1 MEIDQNNI
9 FKLCKELGCCDACCL
24 RYLGLKN
31 PSAYENT
38 KDVVTKYAVQE
49 TAIKSSDLEDS
60 KDSKTLEDIK
70 KNILED
76 INIESDINGDSC
88 KSPPSKKRKIEPC
101 VTCLGILQEETWA
114 DSFEMVKEVLEKKR
128 YACNT
133 FACALSAPMATILR
147 ERVVAL
153 HLEKSISHY
162 DANALT
168 PLKEAWKWSF
178 GTKLATHIGKIL
190 DSGAV
195 SPLLITLNID
205 YLDDLQELEAL
216 KTIAATLFESRSQQ
230 RKRFS
235 TEFTRRVVEQAL
247 EDVTL
252 EMIQAASESC
262 CLPQITAP
270 AKCVSVVCTHTPMY
284 LGGRYIK
291 LSRELPQT
299 PWILGGRRVMPSS
312 VQEIIF
318 QPLAEFYGM
327 SAAEAERRLK
337 LVAAGR
343 EDVDVRCLGDG
354 RPFAI
359 EITDPQRQLTSEE
372 LAQACKVISS
382 GGEVIVKE
390 LVPIVKEDLALLK
403 KGEES
408 KTKTYH
414 ALCIKLSHSELD
426 EVDPDSP
433 VTVTDAD
440 LERINSYRNTKE
452 GDEAKIEITQKTP
465 IRVLHRRP
473 LLTRTRHL
481 IELHAEKVPG
491 HAQLLYVRVRTSAGT
506 YVKEWAHGELR
517 RTRPALPDLL
527 RARTDLLALDVAAV
541 HLHWPNAHFPTQ

>member
-1 MEIDQNNI
+1 MEVDQNNI

-31 PSAYENT
+31 PSVYENT
-38 KDVVTKYAVQE
+38 KNVVAKYEVQE
-49 TAIKSSDLEDS
+49 IATKSNNCDETIEDS
-60 KDSKTLEDIK
+60 K
-70 KNILED
+70 KNILEQS
-76 INIESDINGDSC
+76 NIESDVNGDSY

-128 YACNT
+128 YACDT

-147 ERVVAL
+147 ERVVGL

-178 GTKLATHIGKIL
+178 GTKLAAHIGKTL

-195 SPLLITLNID
+195 SPLLVTLNID

-216 KTIAATLFESRSQQ
+216 KTIATPLFESRSQQ

-235 TEFTRRVVEQAL
+235 TEFTRRAVEQAL
-247 EDVTL
+247 QGVTL
-252 EMIQAASESC
+252 ETIQAASESC

-270 AKCVSVVCTHTPMY
+270 AKCVSVVCTHAPMY

-299 PWILGGRRVMPSS
+299 PWIVGGRRVMPSS

-318 QPLAEFYGM
+318 QPLAELYGM

-359 EITDPQRQLTSEE
+359 EIIDPQRQLTSEE
-372 LAQACKVISS
+372 LAQACKLISS

-403 KGEES
+403 KGEEC

-414 ALCIKLSHSELD
+414 ALCIKLSHSEFN

-433 VTVTDAD
+433 ITVTDAD

-481 IELHAEKVPG
+481 LELHAEKVPD
-491 HAQLLYVRVRTSAGT
+491 HAQLFYVRVRTSAGT

-517 RTRPALPDLL
+517 RTRPALPNILH
-527 RARTDLLALDVAAV
+527 ARTDLLALDVAAV
-541 HLHWPNAHFPTQ
+541 HLCWPHAPVH